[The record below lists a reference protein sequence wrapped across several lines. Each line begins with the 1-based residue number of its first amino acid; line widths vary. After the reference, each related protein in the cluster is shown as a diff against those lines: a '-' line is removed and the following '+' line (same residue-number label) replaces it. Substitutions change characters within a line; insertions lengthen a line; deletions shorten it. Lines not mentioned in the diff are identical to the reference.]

1 MLCAKSWLKLI
12 QRFWKRSR
20 KLSSPKP
27 HCYCLSIKF
36 KRDVSNVPITCQKGK
51 YSGFYFFQNNFPF
64 CLTKESNSCIKKKC
78 SSDSCTY
85 MYLLIMINYLNN
97 MFRVF
102 LRLWKT
108 FPLILKK
115 LFGYNSIYWCNNVFN
130 CKTCYAIIIQNIKE
144 IQK

>member
-1 MLCAKSWLKLI
+1 MLCAQSWLKLI

-27 HCYCLSIKF
+27 HSSLDC
-36 KRDVSNVPITCQKGK
+36 PITCQKGK

-64 CLTKESNSCIKKKC
+64 CLTKEINSCIKKKMLLRQL
-78 SSDSCTY
+78 Y
-85 MYLLIMINYLNN
+85 MYLLIMINCLNN

-130 CKTCYAIIIQNIKE
+130 CKTCHAIIIQNIKE